1 MSRLSRAIEKSQH
14 SYKTRFT
21 KQLKESLREETPIG
35 LRKKGKHHARITV
48 TQKLE
53 IADRVVRGCEPIKD
67 LAMEFRVSPSRIS
80 NIVREMRTKPE
91 LVREQINQEA
101 TKALTDENLAAF
113 VDEKL
118 NRGELIQRAEDV
130 MTQFEE
136 SSGTKVKLHRVRQVL
151 RNLLNLRYNKI
162 VKLPIHGNSERCLV
176 QRQ

>member
-1 MSRLSRAIEKSQH
+1 
-14 SYKTRFT
+14 
-21 KQLKESLREETPIG
+21 
-35 LRKKGKHHARITV
+35 
-48 TQKLE
+48 
-53 IADRVVRGCEPIKD
+53 
-67 LAMEFRVSPSRIS
+67 MEFRVSPSRIS

-136 SSGTKVKLHRVRQVL
+136 SSGTKVKLHRVRQVM

>member
-1 MSRLSRAIEKSQH
+1 
-14 SYKTRFT
+14 
-21 KQLKESLREETPIG
+21 
-35 LRKKGKHHARITV
+35 
-48 TQKLE
+48 
-53 IADRVVRGCEPIKD
+53 
-67 LAMEFRVSPSRIS
+67 
-80 NIVREMRTKPE
+80 MRTKPE

-118 NRGELIQRAEDV
+118 KRGELIQRAEDV
-130 MTQFEE
+130 MTEFEE
-136 SSGTKVKLHRVRQVL
+136 SSGTKVKLHRVRQVM

>member
-1 MSRLSRAIEKSQH
+1 
-14 SYKTRFT
+14 
-21 KQLKESLREETPIG
+21 
-35 LRKKGKHHARITV
+35 
-48 TQKLE
+48 
-53 IADRVVRGCEPIKD
+53 
-67 LAMEFRVSPSRIS
+67 MEFRVSPSRIS

-101 TKALTDENLAAF
+101 TKALTNENLAAF

>member
-1 MSRLSRAIEKSQH
+1 
-14 SYKTRFT
+14 
-21 KQLKESLREETPIG
+21 
-35 LRKKGKHHARITV
+35 
-48 TQKLE
+48 
-53 IADRVVRGCEPIKD
+53 
-67 LAMEFRVSPSRIS
+67 
-80 NIVREMRTKPE
+80 MRTKPE

-101 TKALTDENLAAF
+101 TKTLTDENLAAF

>member
-1 MSRLSRAIEKSQH
+1 
-14 SYKTRFT
+14 
-21 KQLKESLREETPIG
+21 
-35 LRKKGKHHARITV
+35 
-48 TQKLE
+48 
-53 IADRVVRGCEPIKD
+53 
-67 LAMEFRVSPSRIS
+67 MEFRVSPSRIS